1 MPSDGARSP
10 AVFAEDLTKWYGE
23 IAGLRGLTMSVPR
36 GEIFGFL
43 GPNGAGKT
51 TAIKLFLGLAHPTSG
66 QATVLGA
73 PPSDLD
79 MRRRI
84 GYLPELFRFQDWL
97 TAREVLEFHCTLAGV
112 ARARRRSAIDDVLE
126 LVGLRERGNDRVAS
140 YSKGM
145 QQRLGLG
152 VALVAEPDI
161 AFLDE
166 PTSALDPLGRRDV
179 RDVLRAVRSRGA
191 TVFLNSHLLSE
202 VEQVCDRVAIVDRGR
217 VVGGGDLADLLGHTT
232 RVRIRLAEALPV
244 AATIATRYGRIEQID
259 ALTLLVD
266 GAADA
271 KTPDLVRELAAAGA
285 RILAVASET
294 PTLEERFLH
303 LLVEPDDAA
312 ADHR

>member
-1 MPSDGARSP
+1 M
-10 AVFAEDLTKWYGE
+10 T
-23 IAGLRGLTMSVPR
+23 VPR

-66 QATVLGA
+66 QARILGA
-73 PPSDLD
+73 PPSDLA

-97 TAREVLEFHCTLAGV
+97 SAREVLDLHCALAGV

-126 LVGLRERGNDRVAS
+126 LVGLRARGKDRVAS

-152 VALVAEPDI
+152 VALVAEPDVV
-161 AFLDE
+161 FLDE

-179 RDVLRAVRSRGA
+179 RDVLRAVKARGA

-217 VVGGGDLADLLGHTT
+217 VVGGGDMADLLGRSTK
-232 RVRIRLAEALPV
+232 VRIRLAEASPDAAAV
-244 AATIATRYGRIEQID
+244 AERYGQVDTSDGEI
-259 ALTLLVD
+259 LLVD
-266 GAADA
+266 GIDDL
-271 KTPDLVRELAAAGA
+271 KIPDLVRDLVSAGA
-285 RILAVASET
+285 RILSVANEMA
-294 PTLEERFLH
+294 TLEERFLH
-303 LLVEPDDAA
+303 LLVKPDDAA

>member
-1 MPSDGARSP
+1 LADN
-10 AVFAEDLTKWYGE
+10 LTKWYGD
-23 IAGLRGLTMSVPR
+23 IAALRGLSMTVPR

-51 TAIKLFLGLAHPTSG
+51 TAIKLFLGLAHATSG
-66 QATVLGA
+66 QAKILGA
-73 PPSDLD
+73 PPSDLE

-97 TAREVLEFHCTLAGV
+97 SAREVLELHCTLAGV

-126 LVGLRERGNDRVAS
+126 LVGLHERGEDRVAS

-152 VALVAEPDI
+152 VALVAEPEI

-179 RDVLRAVRSRGA
+179 RDVLRAVKARGA

-217 VVGGGDLADLLGHTT
+217 VVGGGDLADLLGRSTK
-232 RVRIRLAEALPV
+232 VRIRLAEALPD
-244 AATIATRYGRIEQID
+244 AAAIAARFGRVEQDD
-259 ALTLLVD
+259 AMTLRVD
-266 GAADA
+266 STTDA
-271 KTPDLVRELAAAGA
+271 NIPDLVRDLVAAGA
-285 RILAVASET
+285 RILSVAREA

>member
-1 MPSDGARSP
+1 M
-10 AVFAEDLTKWYGE
+10 T
-23 IAGLRGLTMSVPR
+23 VPR

-66 QATVLGA
+66 QARILGA
-73 PPSDLD
+73 PPSDLE

-97 TAREVLEFHCTLAGV
+97 SAREVLELHCALAGV
-112 ARARRRSAIDDVLE
+112 ARAQRRSAIDDVLE
-126 LVGLRERGNDRVAS
+126 LVGLRDRGQDRVAS

-152 VALVAEPDI
+152 VALVAQPEV

-179 RDVLRAVRSRGA
+179 RDVLRAVKARGA

-202 VEQVCDRVAIVDRGR
+202 VEQVCDRVAIVDKGR
-217 VVGGGDLADLLGHTT
+217 VVGGGDLADLLGRSTK
-232 RVRIRLAEALPV
+232 VKIRLSEASPNAGEIAARFGRVEPGIAE
-244 AATIATRYGRIEQID
+244 
-259 ALTLLVD
+259 TLLVD
-266 GAADA
+266 GIADS
-271 KTPDLVRELAAAGA
+271 KIPDLVRELVAAGA
-285 RILAVASET
+285 RIVSVSSEMA
-294 PTLEERFLH
+294 TLEERFLH
-303 LLVEPDDAA
+303 LLVKPDDAIP
-312 ADHR
+312 DHR

>member
-1 MPSDGARSP
+1 M
-10 AVFAEDLTKWYGE
+10 T
-23 IAGLRGLTMSVPR
+23 VPR

-66 QATVLGA
+66 QARILGA
-73 PPSDLD
+73 QPSDLE

-97 TAREVLEFHCTLAGV
+97 SAREVLELHCTLAGV
-112 ARARRRSAIDDVLE
+112 ARTRRRSAIDDVLE
-126 LVGLRERGNDRVAS
+126 LVGLRERGEDRVAS

-145 QQRLGLG
+145 QQRLGLA
-152 VALVAEPDI
+152 VALVAAPDV

-166 PTSALDPLGRRDV
+166 PTSALDPIGRRDV
-179 RDVLRAVRSRGA
+179 RDVLRAVKARGA

-217 VVGGGDLADLLGHTT
+217 VVGGGDLTELLGRSF
-232 RVRIRLAEALPV
+232 RVRIRFAEATREATAI
-244 AATIATRYGRIEQID
+244 AARFGRAEQSD
-259 ALTLLVD
+259 AGILLVD
-266 GAADA
+266 GLADSNI
-271 KTPDLVRELAAAGA
+271 PDLIRELVSAGA
-285 RILAVASET
+285 RIVSVTNET

-303 LLVEPDDAA
+303 LLVKPDDAA